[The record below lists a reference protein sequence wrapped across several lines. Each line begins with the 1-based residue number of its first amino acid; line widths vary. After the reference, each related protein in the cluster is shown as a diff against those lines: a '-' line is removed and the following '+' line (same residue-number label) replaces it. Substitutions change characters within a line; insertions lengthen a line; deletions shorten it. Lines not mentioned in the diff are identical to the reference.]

1 MICDFCSM
9 EFGEIFDSTLRID
22 YSEPGKG
29 KLHEY
34 HICLNCRKIV
44 LDWIESK
51 KNKDKKMEVKNYA

>member
-9 EFGEIFDSTLRID
+9 EFEEIFDSTLRID
-22 YSEPGKG
+22 YSEPDKG

-34 HICLNCRKIV
+34 YICLNCRKIV

-51 KNKDKKMEVKNYA
+51 KNKDRKMEVKNYA

>member
-1 MICDFCSM
+1 M
-9 EFGEIFDSTLRID
+9 EFREIFDSTLRID

-44 LDWIESK
+44 LDWIESNIDTI
-51 KNKDKKMEVKNYA
+51 KNNGKEEKNYAYI